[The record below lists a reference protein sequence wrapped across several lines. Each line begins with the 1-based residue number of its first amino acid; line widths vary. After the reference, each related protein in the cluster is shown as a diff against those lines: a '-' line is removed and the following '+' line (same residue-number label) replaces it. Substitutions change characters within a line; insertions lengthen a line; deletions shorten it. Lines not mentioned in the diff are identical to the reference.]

1 MKERL
6 KIKETSLILSI
17 FGLVLLLLF
26 SPCKVRNFIQVE
38 FGIPQSEVLNKS
50 QSIASQSDC
59 LTFEVSKTVL
69 SYSKPSVHQ
78 PSFLFT
84 EVDSFEPTV
93 NQIICLFSPY
103 KSVNKLVSDIP
114 LYILYQ
120 NLKIY
125 A

>member
-1 MKERL
+1 MKEGL
-6 KIKETSLILSI
+6 KIKEASLILSI
-17 FGLVLLLLF
+17 FGLVVLLLF

-38 FGIPQSEVLNKS
+38 LGIPQTEVLNKS

-59 LTFEVSKTVL
+59 LTYEVSKTVL
-69 SYSKPSVHQ
+69 AYSKPSLHQ
-78 PSFLFT
+78 PSFLLT
-84 EVDSFEPTV
+84 EVDSFEPTI
-93 NQIICLFSPY
+93 NQTSYLFTPY
-103 KSVNKLVSDIP
+103 TSVNKLVCDIP